1 MKKEFVQPD
10 VVLEKFSAEDVITA
24 SSGGVIEGYGPD
36 TDGSYDF
43 GQRT

>member
-1 MKKEFVQPD
+1 MNKAYEKPEMD
-10 VVLEKFSAEDVITA
+10 VMVFASDDVITT
-24 SSGGVIEGYGPD
+24 SGGFEGYGPD